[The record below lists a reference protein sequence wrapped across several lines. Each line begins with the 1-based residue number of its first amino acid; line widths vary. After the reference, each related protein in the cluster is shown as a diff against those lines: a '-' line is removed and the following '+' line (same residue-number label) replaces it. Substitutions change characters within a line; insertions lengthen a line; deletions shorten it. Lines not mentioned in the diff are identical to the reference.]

1 MTREEAIKIINCY
14 DIDFYDLSGEKIPAD
29 KLADACDMAIEALEG
44 VCFDEWCTDCKEY
57 DTEKKC
63 CPRFNRVIRGALKRE
78 PSEDGTLEI
87 KVENATKIGRVL
99 ISDDKH
105 RGGLYYPDEDEPQG
119 DLISRADAMME
130 ARPEYLSPEQ
140 IGHEEYNK
148 GWSDA
153 ISMYWANL
161 NALPAKTQDRP
172 TDGDL
177 ISRADA
183 IEALGEE
190 PPVWCDEEY
199 EIAER
204 DQWRADIEAIKS
216 VPSADRPR
224 GEWVDM
230 NGNPVPLDEDGAP
243 TNSCWCSECGE
254 WLVASDEYS
263 TRGNFCPNCGADMRG
278 ENE

>member
-1 MTREEAIKIINCY
+1 MLREQAIQMCMEIKDYLTQGNPIWDKDKVGEAI
-14 DIDFYDLSGEKIPAD
+14 G
-29 KLADACDMAIEALEG
+29 MAIEALEG
-44 VCFDEWCTDCKEY
+44 VCFDEWCDDCKEY

-63 CPRFNRVIRGALKRE
+63 CPRFNKAISEALKRE
-78 PSEDGTLEI
+78 PSEDGTLEV
-87 KVENATKIGRVL
+87 KVEDATKVGRVL
-99 ISDDKH
+99 ISDGRH
-105 RGGLYYPDEDEPQG
+105 RGGLYYPDEDEPKG
-119 DLISRADAMME
+119 DDLISRAEALME

-172 TDGDL
+172 TDGDI

-190 PPVWCDEEY
+190 PLVWCDDDA

-204 DQWRADIEAIKS
+204 SQWRADIEAIKS

-224 GEWVDM
+224 GEW
-230 NGNPVPLDEDGAP
+230 E
-243 TNSCWCSECGE
+243 
-254 WLVASDEYS
+254 
-263 TRGNFCPNCGADMRG
+263 
-278 ENE
+278 